1 MNYGDEDKR
10 IEELMF
16 DKKIRAFMKR
26 EGWDKLNEE
35 ELAEKVSDALNLL
48 VKVGL
53 VEQLIGEDGEFYYR
67 SSGE

>member
-16 DKKIRAFMKR
+16 DEKIRAFMKR
-26 EGWDKLNEE
+26 EGWDKLSEE

-67 SSGE
+67 SISE